1 MEIRSA
7 VLSVTAA
14 IALAITSS
22 ACSSSSGSP
31 SGTGGSSGSG
41 TGGSSGSGTGGS
53 SGSGTGGA
61 PASCSASGAP
71 CGGNVVGT
79 WNVQSSCLTVSGNL
93 DLALTGLN
101 CPAPP
106 VSGSL
111 QVTGSLTANANT
123 TYTDNT
129 TTTGT
134 EHFMLAPACLM
145 ISGTTTTCDGIT
157 GPIQGGLGFP
167 SLSCT
172 DAAGGGCSCTATIQ
186 QTGGVGLPS
195 PAPSTTGN
203 YATSGNTLTLT
214 GGGGD
219 ARYSYCVAG
228 STLTVTP
235 QGTGPSVA
243 GTIVLQKSGAGSGVG
258 GTSGIGGASGAGTG
272 GRGGA
277 VGTGGTN
284 GAGGAAGLGG
294 RSGAA
299 QGPCDIYA
307 DASVPCVAAYS
318 PVRRLSSAYTGP
330 LYQVRKGG
338 TMVTDGAGANMKTG
352 VRAGGTTQDIP
363 MTADGFADAAA
374 QDTFC
379 GADACTFSIIYDQS
393 GRGNHLRVAPAGCYV
408 DGSANLADF
417 ESSAK
422 QKSLMVAG
430 HRVYALYTNPRE
442 GYRNNATTGVQMGNT
457 PQGIYMLADGTHAG
471 TACCWDF
478 GNVGKDNCNGTT
490 MNTLFFGTGFWGR
503 GAGSGP
509 WFMGD
514 FEGGVWSGGNVAAPS
529 AANNTTAANPSMAG
543 VPYAFGILK
552 TSSGQYALRM
562 ANLQSGNLTTAYDGA
577 SPKGWNN
584 GGGIVLGAGGDN
596 SNHSFGTFFEGAV
609 TAGRPSD
616 ATDALILQ
624 NIQALGYG
632 R

>member
-1 MEIRSA
+1 MKIQSA
-7 VLSVTAA
+7 VLAMIAA
-14 IALAITSS
+14 TALAIASS
-22 ACSSSSGSP
+22 ACTSVAGTP
-31 SGTGGSSGSG
+31 SGTGGSSGA
-41 TGGSSGSGTGGS
+41 
-53 SGSGTGGA
+53 GGA
-61 PASCSASGAP
+61 PASCPANVAP

-93 DLALTGLN
+93 DLTLAGLN

-111 QVTGSLTANANT
+111 HVTGSFTANADT
-123 TYTDNT
+123 TDADNT

-134 EHFMLAPACLM
+134 EQFTLAPTCLM
-145 ISGTTTTCDGIT
+145 LSGTTTTCDGIT
-157 GPIQGGLGFP
+157 GPIQGGLGFA

-172 DAAGGGCSCTATIQ
+172 NATGGGCNCTATIQ
-186 QTGGVGLPS
+186 QTGGFGLLSPS
-195 PAPSTTGN
+195 PSTSGN
-203 YATSGNTLTLT
+203 YATSDNTLTIT
-214 GGGGD
+214 GDVGD
-219 ARYSYCVAG
+219 AKYSYCVSG

-235 QGTGPSVA
+235 QSTSASVA
-243 GTIVLQKSGAGSGVG
+243 GTIVLQKSGGGSGTG
-258 GTSGIGGASGAGTG
+258 GASGIGGTTGTGGNGGRGGSVGTG

-277 VGTGGTN
+277 VGTGGVNGTGGATAAGGSS
-284 GAGGAAGLGG
+284 GAG
-294 RSGAA
+294 

-307 DASVPCVAAYS
+307 GANVPCVAAYS
-318 PVRRLSSAYTGP
+318 PIRRLASAYTGP
-330 LYQVRKGG
+330 LYQVRKAG
-338 TMVTDGAGANMKTG
+338 TMATDGTGANMKTG
-352 VRAGGTTQDIP
+352 IRAGGTTQDIP
-363 MTADGFADAAA
+363 MTADGFGDAAA
-374 QDTFC
+374 QDAFC
-379 GADACTFSIIYDQS
+379 GTDSCTFSIIYDQS

-417 ESSAK
+417 ESNAK

-430 HRVYALYTNPRE
+430 HRVYALYTNTRE
-442 GYRNNATTGVQMGNT
+442 GYRNNSTSGVQMGNT
-457 PQGIYMLADGTHAG
+457 PQEIYMLADGTHAG

-503 GAGSGP
+503 GAGTAGP

-514 FEGGVWSGGNVAAPS
+514 FEGGVWSGGNVGAPS
-529 AANNTTAANPSMAG
+529 AANNTTATNPSMTG

-562 ANLQSGNLTTAYDGA
+562 ANLSGSLMTAYDGA
-577 SPKGWNN
+577 SPKGWSN
-584 GGGIVLGAGGDN
+584 GGGIVLGTGGDN
-596 SNHSFGTFFEGAV
+596 SNHSFGTFFEGAL

-624 NIQALGYG
+624 NIQGLGYG